1 MASATRDVRVFIEE
15 ITSDDELDVD
25 VDEKKCDDAGS
36 ALDLLQMVRFVTLCV
51 CQSWCRFDTQRS
63 NGRVV

>member
-36 ALDLLQMVRFVTLCV
+36 ALDLLQMVSSVALCV
-51 CQSWCRFDTQRS
+51 SELLQI
-63 NGRVV
+63 